1 MVSYLK
7 KKLFTKR
14 RNKLNEIEQSY
25 FLERLYRFL
34 SHGYPLLE
42 SLKKMEWDPN
52 LRKIAQEF
60 SMSLKQ
66 GTSLENTFEE
76 LSFHPTIVTYM
87 SFVKANNNLL
97 ETIEK
102 CKEMYDYRIENVKKI
117 KQTIKY
123 PLVLFVFFFMILI
136 LIKQF
141 VLPSFTNFFL
151 TDSDSAKSVI
161 YSIMIIDVV
170 SNILIVMTIALL
182 IAGIIFKALQKK
194 LDVEQMLRIYQ
205 RIPLY
210 RNLLKLQTSYYFT
223 LQMSMFLKTG
233 LSLKAILTHL
243 SSQTENVI
251 INHYAKLMI
260 KQLENGENLSHLI
273 VNLSYLELNIAQ
285 IFDANIDSSL
295 LERDLSAYSEQMN
308 EQIKLKIDTFIAR
321 IQPILFIV
329 IALFIVFIYATLMW
343 PMIQLMQTI

>member
-7 KKLFTKR
+7 KKLFNRK
-14 RNKLNEIEQSY
+14 NNHLNEIEQSY
-25 FLERLYRFL
+25 FLDRLYRFL

-42 SLKKMEWDPN
+42 SLNKMEWDPN
-52 LRKIAQEF
+52 LKEIAKEF
-60 SMSLKQ
+60 SGSLKR
-66 GTSLENTFEE
+66 GTSLEDTFAK
-76 LSFHPTIVTYM
+76 LNFHSIIVTYM

-102 CKEMYDYRIENVKKI
+102 CKEMYDYRIENVNKI

-123 PLVLFVFFFMILI
+123 PVVLFIFFFSILI

-151 TDSDSAKSVI
+151 TDSSSAKSVI
-161 YSIMIIDVV
+161 YSILIIDVV
-170 SNILIVMTIALL
+170 SNILIVMIIALL
-182 IAGIIFKALQKK
+182 IAAIIFKYLYKK
-194 LDVEQMLRIYQ
+194 LDIEQMLRIYQ
-205 RIPLY
+205 RIPIY
-210 RNLLKLQTSYYFT
+210 RKLLRLQTSYYFS

-243 SSQTENVI
+243 STQTENLI
-251 INHYAKLMI
+251 INHYAILMI

-273 VNLSYLELNIAQ
+273 MNLSFLELNIAQ
-285 IFDANIDSSL
+285 IFDANIDSIL
-295 LERDLSAYSEQMN
+295 LERDLSAYSDQMN
-308 EQIKLKIDTFIAR
+308 EQIKLNINTSIAR
-321 IQPILFIV
+321 IQPVLFIV